1 MDYQQLDDQAYN
13 NFTQSHPNTRIPIE
27 QSPLWCQF
35 QADIPGRS
43 CIGTFLVRKNEQPF
57 ALFSLLGMNMNGYS
71 YSWCN
76 QGPVWIAGEPTAD
89 EVESVAVMIK
99 EITAKAEYSKHKPL
113 FARAHFP
120 ETPKG
125 AGIAHSNSLLEKT
138 TIVDLTKPFDDLLLA
153 MDPDARYG
161 MRKSIKAGITMQE
174 VPHDEAAA
182 HFDRYYQ
189 ILAETA
195 ERNGFHI
202 HPKST
207 YETMLDKLEG
217 HARLFAA
224 FENDTPITWAIV
236 TVYQNYGIYYYGAG
250 NERARKLMAAYFM
263 QIEIMRQ
270 LQSEGITHYD
280 FLGIGSK
287 HYPSLQGVTR
297 FKLRFGGEVV
307 DYTPTYD
314 LPLQPLA
321 YKAWKT
327 AQTVRRKLKK

>member
-1 MDYQQLDDQAYN
+1 MDYHQLDDEAYKK
-13 NFTQSHPNTRIPIE
+13 FTQSHPNTRIPIE
-27 QSPLWCQF
+27 QSPLWCKF
-35 QADIPGRS
+35 QGDIPGRS
-43 CIGTFLVRKNEQPF
+43 CLGTFLVSKNEQPF
-57 ALFSLLGMNMNGYS
+57 VLFSLLGMDMNGYS

-76 QGPVWIAGEPTAD
+76 QGPVWIADKLSAE
-89 EVESVAVMIK
+89 EIESVANIIK
-99 EITAKAEYSKHKPL
+99 KITAESNFSKHKPL

-120 ETPKG
+120 LAPSG
-125 AGIAHSNSLLEKT
+125 ANIAHSNSLLEKT
-138 TIVDLTKPFDDLLLA
+138 TTVDLSKPFDDLLAA

-161 MRKSIKAGITMQE
+161 MRKSLKAGLSMREI
-174 VPHDEAAA
+174 PSNEAAA
-182 HFDRYYQ
+182 NFDPYYQ

-207 YETMLDKLEG
+207 YETMLDKLDS
-217 HARLFAA
+217 HARLFAI
-224 FENDTPITWAIV
+224 FEEDTPITWAIV

-270 LQSEGITHYD
+270 LQTEGVRQYD

-297 FKLRFGGEVV
+297 FKLRFGGEVI

-321 YKAWKT
+321 YRAWKT
-327 AQTVRRKLKK
+327 AQSVRRKLRK